1 MNKALDWAY
10 LAGFVDADGSIVVNR
25 WLDNRYQRHRYITR
39 ICISNCDRQIMNWLV
54 SEFGGSVSMANRNAP
69 KNHRTLWRWSLSGLK
84 ARPILRNILP
94 YLRLKQKRAELA
106 LQFIRTMRK
115 EGGGEQLAPAVVAK
129 REVIFKH
136 ITRMNQRGRFR

>member
-69 KNHRTLWRWSLSGLK
+69 KTTEHFGVGHLVDSRRALSCATFFLTY
-84 ARPILRNILP
+84 A
-94 YLRLKQKRAELA
+94 
-106 LQFIRTMRK
+106 
-115 EGGGEQLAPAVVAK
+115 
-129 REVIFKH
+129 
-136 ITRMNQRGRFR
+136 